1 MGSNGAEYIKVSGIN
16 EAECP
21 EATVEIKIKTLDSQT
36 YTMRVDKCVPVPALK
51 DQIATVTGV
60 LSEQQRLI
68 CRGKV
73 LKDDQLLSAYHVED
87 GHTLHLVVRQHPPE
101 SNPDTQGASDASSP
115 GNTYS
120 SSFGPGLF
128 VGTLNLSEPSDGV
141 TSDMSRIFSALLGS
155 IGIANIGSGSEG
167 IDLNGLGN
175 LRNSS
180 RQQSEQGGSRDQSN
194 SSFDAYARPVN
205 VPLDSMQLPV
215 VPDSLATLSQ
225 YLTHLREDFDASV
238 RGPGGISLASGTRG
252 SNRQGSNVSSY
263 SPEQGGLPTPELLAD
278 VMLSTRQLVVEQA
291 AECLL
296 QLSRQL
302 EDQANVTDTTDRM
315 RIQSLALRSGAFFQ
329 NLGALLLEL
338 GRTTM
343 TLRIGQTPDNA
354 VVNAGPAVFVS
365 ATGPNPIMVQPQP
378 FQAGTGIGSLPLGSG
393 ISGGPTGSSFIPR
406 NIDIRIRTGAYM
418 PSTVSRRD
426 STVTENPGQAAPG
439 APNGEDSNHRGTE
452 GNSSS
457 ITRGVEVRVLPIRT
471 LVAAIPASVG
481 RAPSDAPRSY
491 MDFINSVLGR
501 GQQFSFGNDNSSD
514 ASQGSEPNFPPGVEI
529 GQPPNTEA
537 AGQRNIRLFGVNV
550 NRSST
555 GEMSSRVENF
565 LRALFPGEQIQI
577 DESASVHGMN
587 TNPAT
592 GENGAT
598 QNTAASQETGS
609 IVEDEGIFLSNIL
622 RHIMP
627 MISESIETA
636 PNASPSEQADDDD
649 DDEDRSSQASAQAQE
664 NIDQASSSRRPR
676 DPRSQPGSKRQK
688 RV

>member
-141 TSDMSRIFSALLGS
+141 ASDMSRIFSALLGS

-252 SNRQGSNVSSY
+252 SNRRGSNVSSY

-452 GNSSS
+452 
-457 ITRGVEVRVLPIRT
+457 
-471 LVAAIPASVG
+471 
-481 RAPSDAPRSY
+481 
-491 MDFINSVLGR
+491 
-501 GQQFSFGNDNSSD
+501 D
-514 ASQGSEPNFPPGVEI
+514 ASQGSEPNLPPGVEI